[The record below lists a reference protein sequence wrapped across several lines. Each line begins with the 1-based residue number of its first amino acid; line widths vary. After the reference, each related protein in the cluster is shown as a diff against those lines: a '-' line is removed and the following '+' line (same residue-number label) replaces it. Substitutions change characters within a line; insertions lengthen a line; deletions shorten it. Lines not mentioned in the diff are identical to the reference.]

1 MALVKIK
8 VSFSFG
14 PSEGSLKLE
23 NVNEVNHNG
32 SLKSKLSTHKE
43 SSQLLFLNLKKRN
56 IGFLSSCY
64 PEPEAPLLKML
75 MTSSIILQK

>member
-43 SSQLLFLNLKKRN
+43 SSQLLFLNLKRN

-75 MTSSIILQK
+75 MTSLILLQK

>member
-43 SSQLLFLNLKKRN
+43 SSQLLFLNLKRN

-75 MTSSIILQK
+75 MTSLIILQK